1 LTKHLKI
8 LVTDDDAELLLLT
21 TGILQRAGHDVLTAS
36 TGEECVRKTRKHR
49 PDLILMDVML
59 PGISGIE
66 ALAEIRRDP
75 ELAGT
80 FIILLSGI
88 QVSSDRQTVGL
99 NVGADGYIV
108 KPIPNKEL
116 LARVQA
122 VERIKRAEDAL
133 KESERRYR
141 EFADLLPQTV
151 AEFDENCNFTFVN
164 SNGLQT
170 FGYTKKD
177 LEQGLNLFQTVAPED
192 HSRMKENIERLYR
205 GDKTGGNA
213 YLMVRKDGSKLH
225 ALIHATPIVREDGIA
240 GIRSI
245 VIDITDRKRVED
257 ELRASEEKYRRL
269 FDDAVLGVFQST
281 LDGRIITNNL
291 AHAKMFG
298 YSSPEELVSTIT
310 DVAVGLYAD
319 PSRRP
324 SVIKIIEEAKGPVQV
339 ENLYRRKDGST
350 FVGNLHAWIAT
361 DSGGQPVLE
370 GFVEDISDR
379 RRSEELLRESDRI
392 SRATI
397 DALSANL
404 CVLDEQGQVLNVNRA
419 WKKFADENPP
429 APPGYCVG
437 MNYLTVCDNA
447 EGANSAEAGPF
458 AEGIRSVMAGSAA
471 EFSLE
476 YPCHSS
482 ETERWFMGRVT
493 RFPGEGLLRLVITHE
508 EITTRKLAEEKLR
521 ENKYRLDLALQSAR
535 MGTWYWDMLDNRR
548 HFDDQCC
555 RLLGID
561 PAHFG
566 GSPDEF
572 FASIHPDDREKIRTA
587 LASAVERDE
596 PYEPYYRA
604 IWPDGTIHHIAAR
617 GRLVRDADGRA
628 VKIYGIIWDVTSR
641 KIAEEAMQASLR
653 EKEVLLKEIHHR
665 VKNNLQVM
673 SSLLNLQ
680 SQHLTDPKALD
691 ALRVSMHRI
700 KTMALIHDK
709 LYRSESLSGIYFPG
723 YVRDL
728 MGDLINTYA
737 PDKHIALNM
746 NIDPVSFDLD
756 TSIPLGL
763 ILNELVS
770 NSLKHAFPDGEGGA
784 IAINLHSRNASVEMA
799 VSDTGIGFPEDLDF
813 MDTKSMGM
821 QLVVILVDQL
831 EGTIDLKRSNGTEFI
846 ITFPAAV

>member
-8 LVTDDDAELLLLT
+8 LVTDDDPDLLLLT
-21 TGILQRAGHDVLTAS
+21 AGLLQRAGHDVLTAS
-36 TGEECVRKTRKHR
+36 TGEECVTKTREHH
-49 PDLILMDVML
+49 PDLILLDVML

-66 ALAEIRRDP
+66 ALAEIRSDP
-75 ELAGT
+75 ELSGT

-88 QVSSDRQTVGL
+88 QVSSDQQTVGL
-99 NVGADGYIV
+99 NVGADGYLV

-122 VERIKRAEDAL
+122 VERIKSAEDAL
-133 KESERRYR
+133 KESERKYR
-141 EFADLLPQTV
+141 EFSDLLPETV
-151 AEFDENCNFTFVN
+151 AEFDEKCNFTFVN

-192 HSRMKENIERLYR
+192 HSRMKKNIERLSR

-213 YLMVRKDGSKLH
+213 YLMIRKDGSMFR
-225 ALIHATPIVREDGIA
+225 ALIHATPIIRENRAA

-269 FDDAVLGVFQST
+269 FDDAVLGVFRST
-281 LDGRIITNNL
+281 LDGKLITNNL

-298 YSSPEELVSTIT
+298 YSSPDELVAAIT
-310 DVAVGLYAD
+310 DVAADLYAD

-324 SVIKIIEEAKGPVQV
+324 SIVRLIEDAKGPVQV

-350 FVGNLHAWIAT
+350 FVGNLHVWIAG
-361 DSGGQPVLE
+361 DSNGRPVLE
-370 GFVEDISDR
+370 GFVEDISER
-379 RRSEELLRESDRI
+379 RRSEELLRESERI

-404 CVLDEQGQVLNVNRA
+404 CVLSEHGEVLNVNRA
-419 WKKFADENPP
+419 WNRFADENPP
-429 APPGYCVG
+429 VPPGYCVG
-437 MNYLTVCDNA
+437 MNYLSVCDNA
-447 EGANSAEAGPF
+447 EGANSVEAAPF
-458 AEGIRSVMAGSAA
+458 AAGIRSVMAGCAP

-476 YPCHSS
+476 YPCHSPD
-482 ETERWFMGRVT
+482 TERWFVGRVT
-493 RFPGEGLLRLVITHE
+493 RFPGDGPLRLVITHE

-535 MGTWYWDMLDNRR
+535 MGTWYWDIPENRR

-555 RLLGID
+555 NLLGID
-561 PAHFG
+561 PARFG

-572 FASIHPDDREKIRTA
+572 FGSVHPDDRENIRSA

-641 KIAEEAMQASLR
+641 KLAEEAMQASLR

-691 ALRVSMHRI
+691 ALRVSTHRI

-723 YVRDL
+723 YVHDL
-728 MGDLINTYA
+728 TGDLINTYA
-737 PDKHIALNM
+737 PDKHIVLNVD
-746 NIDPVSFDLD
+746 IDPVSFDLD

-770 NSLKHAFPDGEGGA
+770 NSLKHAFPDDEGGI
-784 IAINLHSRNASVEMA
+784 IAVSLHSRDAGVEMS
-799 VSDTGIGFPEDLDF
+799 VSDSGIGFPEDLDF
-813 MDTKSMGM
+813 TDTQSMGM

-831 EGTIDLKRSNGTEFI
+831 EGTIELKRSNGTEFR
-846 ITFPAAV
+846 ITFPTAA